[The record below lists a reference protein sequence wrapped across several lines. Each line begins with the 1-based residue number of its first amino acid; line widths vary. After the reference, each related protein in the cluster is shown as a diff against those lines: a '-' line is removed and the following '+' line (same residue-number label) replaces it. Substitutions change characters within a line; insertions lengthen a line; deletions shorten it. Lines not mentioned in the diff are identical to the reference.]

1 MRRKSG
7 EQTTPPGKQKEIGM
21 AKYTNLS
28 PPEFCSLRCLPQL
41 RFYVALGPAPEIS
54 GGTLATC
61 IG

>member
-1 MRRKSG
+1 MWRKSG
-7 EQTTPPGKQKEIGM
+7 EQYAPPGEQKETGM

-28 PPEFCSLRCLPQL
+28 PPEFCSLRCLPPW
-41 RFYVALGPAPEIS
+41 RFYVALGPAPKKF